1 MRSDMKTKM
10 NNAKT
15 KSSALNKTQTLI
27 AQRKADAKAKLPA
40 PKPKKDKSAA
50 KAAYAEA
57 KEAGID
63 YNKYKGLL
71 IASRRQRPEA

>member
-15 KSSALNKTQTLI
+15 KSATLNKTQALI
-27 AQRKADAKAKLPA
+27 AQCKADAKAKLPA
-40 PKPKKDKSAA
+40 PKPKKDKTAA

-57 KEAGID
+57 KENGID
-63 YNKYKGLL
+63 YNKYKSLL
-71 IASRRQRPEA
+71 IASRRQRPDA